1 MAIDQNNPNNKENT
15 PNPNSS
21 NGHSGSGGSEANQKD
36 NNRRRRNKPRR
47 DGKGSNTQTNTS
59 TNANKNSKRSGTK
72 GSQALSTQPADSQ
85 VLEPTNA
92 IDPSHFEGDA
102 ADDAAAVAEGG
113 IKAIGN
119 QRIIPFMKIEKP
131 MGILSIILVIGSII
145 AIAVNGLNFG
155 LDFTGGVSTDVS
167 YEQSVEQVAV
177 VQALAD
183 NGFDDAV
190 VQYLGTNKE
199 LLVRLPPQSDNIDGL
214 NTSLD
219 AALDFPNN
227 PATISNVNIIG
238 SQVGN
243 EVYLNSVMA
252 LALALISMLG
262 YVALRFQFKLALGAV
277 LSLFH
282 DAIVTIGVFA
292 LFGFPFDLTVLA
304 AVLALIG
311 YSLNDTIVVYDRIRE
326 NFRRVRGITPRQI
339 IDLSLT
345 ETLRRTIMTISTVLL
360 VVLAMLFLGGD
371 GLYWFSVALFI
382 GLLAGTYSSTYIASS
397 IPLAM
402 GLSRDDFVVKVK
414 PEFEEEI
421 VTFND
426 PKMFEQE

>member
-1 MAIDQNNPNNKENT
+1 MAIEQKNRNNKENSPT
-15 PNPNSS
+15 SNSS
-21 NGHSGSGGSEANQKD
+21 GGNTGNGGSTPSQND
-36 NNRRRRNKPRR
+36 NTRRRRNKPRR
-47 DGKGSNTQTNTS
+47 DGKGSNTQTNT
-59 TNANKNSKRSGTK
+59 ANKGAKRGNSKGSKALATQELD
-72 GSQALSTQPADSQ
+72 SQALASTQA
-85 VLEPTNA
+85 V
-92 IDPSHFEGDA
+92 DPSHFEGDA
-102 ADDAAAVAEGG
+102 ADDAAAAAEGG
-113 IKAIGN
+113 IKAVGN

-131 MGILSIILVIGSII
+131 MGILSIIMVIGSII
-145 AIAVNGLNFG
+145 AIAINGLNFG
-155 LDFTGGVSTDVS
+155 LDFTGGVSTDVK

-219 AALDFPNN
+219 TALDLPNN
-227 PATISNVNIIG
+227 PASISNVNIIG

-252 LALALISMLG
+252 LALALVSMLG

-304 AVLALIG
+304 AILALIG

-326 NFRRVRGITPRQI
+326 NFRRVRGITPRQT

-426 PKMFEQE
+426 PKMFE

>member
-1 MAIDQNNPNNKENT
+1 MAIDNNNPLEQQNNPE
-15 PNPNSS
+15 PNGS
-21 NGHSGSGGSEANQKD
+21 NGEAST
-36 NNRRRRNKPRR
+36 RRRKKPRR
-47 DGKGSNTQTNTS
+47 DGKGSNTQSNKTS
-59 TNANKNSKRSGTK
+59 KTSLSKNKTRRAGKDAGKDSHALAT
-72 GSQALSTQPADSQ
+72 QAM
-85 VLEPTNA
+85 
-92 IDPSHFEGDA
+92 DPNLNNLDIGDA
-102 ADDAAAVAEGG
+102 EDNAAAEAEGG
-113 IKAIGN
+113 IKAIGD
-119 QRIIPFMKIEKP
+119 QRIIPFMKLEKP
-131 MGILSIILVIGSII
+131 MALLSLLMVIGSII
-145 AIAVNGLNFG
+145 AIAVNGLNLG
-155 LDFTGGVSTDVS
+155 LDFTGGVSADVR
-167 YEQSVEQVAV
+167 YEQPAEQVEV
-177 VQALAD
+177 VKALAD

-190 VQYLGTNKE
+190 VQYLGTRQE
-199 LLVRLPPQSDNIDGL
+199 LLVRLPPQSDNVDGL
-214 NTSLD
+214 NASLSK
-219 AALDFPNN
+219 ALALPNN
-227 PATISNVNIIG
+227 NVEISNVNIIG

-243 EVYLNSVMA
+243 EVYLNSVMSLV
-252 LALALISMLG
+252 LALACMLG

-304 AVLALIG
+304 AILALIG

-326 NFRRVRGITPRQI
+326 NFRRVRGIMPRQT

-397 IPLAM
+397 IPLRM
-402 GLSRDDFVVKVK
+402 GLSRDDFIVKVK

-426 PKMFEQE
+426 PKMYEQD

>member
-1 MAIDQNNPNNKENT
+1 MAIDNNNPLDQQNNPE
-15 PNPNSS
+15 PNASS
-21 NGHSGSGGSEANQKD
+21 SDAST
-36 NNRRRRNKPRR
+36 RRRKKPRR
-47 DGKGSNTQTNTS
+47 DGKGSNTQTNHATGKTS
-59 TNANKNSKRSGTK
+59 DGKTRRSGKSADK
-72 GSQALSTQPADSQ
+72 GSQALAST
-85 VLEPTNA
+85 A
-92 IDPSHFEGDA
+92 IDPNLAVGDA
-102 ADDAAAVAEGG
+102 AEDAAAYAEGG

-131 MGILSIILVIGSII
+131 MAILSLLLVIGSII
-145 AIAVNGLNFG
+145 AIAVNGLNLG
-155 LDFTGGVSTDVS
+155 LDFTGGVSADVR
-167 YEQSVEQVAV
+167 YEQSVEQTDV
-177 VQALAD
+177 VNALAE
-183 NGFDDAV
+183 NGFNDAV
-190 VQYLGTNKE
+190 VQYLGTSQE
-199 LLVRLPPQSDNIDGL
+199 LLIRLPPQSDNVDGL
-214 NTSLD
+214 NASLSE
-219 AALDFPNN
+219 ALALPNN
-227 PATISNVNIIG
+227 NVEISNVNIIG

-243 EVYLNSVMA
+243 EIYLSSVMSIV
-252 LALALISMLG
+252 LALACMLG

-292 LFGFPFDLTVLA
+292 LFGFPIDLTVLA
-304 AVLALIG
+304 AILALIG

-326 NFRRVRGITPRQI
+326 NFRRVRGITARQT

-371 GLYWFSVALFI
+371 GLFWFSAALFI
-382 GLLAGTYSSTYIASS
+382 GLIAGTYSSTYIASS

-402 GLSRDDFVVKVK
+402 GLSRDDFIVKVK

-426 PKMFEQE
+426 PKMFEQD

>member
-1 MAIDQNNPNNKENT
+1 MAI
-15 PNPNSS
+15 
-21 NGHSGSGGSEANQKD
+21 
-36 NNRRRRNKPRR
+36 
-47 DGKGSNTQTNTS
+47 
-59 TNANKNSKRSGTK
+59 
-72 GSQALSTQPADSQ
+72 LS
-85 VLEPTNA
+85 L
-92 IDPSHFEGDA
+92 
-102 ADDAAAVAEGG
+102 
-113 IKAIGN
+113 
-119 QRIIPFMKIEKP
+119 
-131 MGILSIILVIGSII
+131 LLVIGSII

-155 LDFTGGVSTDVS
+155 LDFTGGVSADVA
-167 YEQSVEQVAV
+167 YEQPVEQVAV
-177 VQALAD
+177 VKALAD
-183 NGFDDAV
+183 NGFNDAV
-190 VQYLGTNKE
+190 VQYLGTRDE
-199 LLVRLPPQSDNIDGL
+199 LLIRLPPQSDDVSGL
-214 NTSLD
+214 SANLEK
-219 AALDFPNN
+219 ALTLPNN
-227 PATISNVNIIG
+227 KVEIDNVNIIG

-252 LALALISMLG
+252 LGLALLSMLG

-277 LSLFH
+277 ISLFH
-282 DAIVTIGVFA
+282 DAVVTIGVFA

-326 NFRRVRGITPRQI
+326 NFRRVRGITPRQT

-360 VVLAMLFLGGD
+360 VVLAMLFLGGE

-426 PKMFEQE
+426 PKMFEQD

>member
-1 MAIDQNNPNNKENT
+1 MTIDKNNPLEQQNNPDRN
-15 PNPNSS
+15 
-21 NGHSGSGGSEANQKD
+21 GSGGSNTDANSSST
-36 NNRRRRNKPRR
+36 RRRKKPRR
-47 DGKGSNTQTNTS
+47 DGKGSNNKISNPATS
-59 TNANKNSKRSGTK
+59 TSGKTRRGGKAQSKDN
-72 GSQALSTQPADSQ
+72 QALATTTATDANLVSS
-85 VLEPTNA
+85 
-92 IDPSHFEGDA
+92 DA
-102 ADDAAAVAEGG
+102 AEDAAAQAEGG
-113 IKAIGN
+113 IKAVGN

-131 MGILSIILVIGSII
+131 MALLSLLMVIGSII
-145 AIAVNGLNFG
+145 AIAVNGLNLG
-155 LDFTGGVSTDVS
+155 LDFTGGVSADVR
-167 YEQSVEQVAV
+167 YEQPVEQVEV
-177 VQALAD
+177 VQSLAN

-190 VQYLGTNKE
+190 VQYLGTRQE
-199 LLVRLPPQSDNIDGL
+199 LLVRLPPQSDSVDGL
-214 NTSLD
+214 NANLTK
-219 AALDFPNN
+219 ALTLPNN
-227 PATISNVNIIG
+227 SVEISNVNIIG

-243 EVYLNSVMA
+243 EVYLNSVMSLF
-252 LALALISMLG
+252 LALACMLG

-282 DAIVTIGVFA
+282 DAIVTIGFFA

-326 NFRRVRGITPRQI
+326 NFRRVRGISPRQTV
-339 IDLSLT
+339 DLSLT

-371 GLYWFSVALFI
+371 GLFWFSVALFI

-397 IPLAM
+397 IPLRM
-402 GLSRDDFVVKVK
+402 GLSRDDFIVKVK

-426 PKMFEQE
+426 PKMFEQEKL